1 VAYPDDVLVAGE
13 RVLLHRR
20 PHWRVLA
27 GPVAAFL
34 VTVGAAAYAAAALDG
49 RGWPV
54 LAGVAALLVLW
65 LTVLPVVRW
74 RTTHLV
80 VTDRRVLL
88 REGVLS
94 RQDIDVPLD
103 RVAGVSTRRSV
114 PGRLLGYGTLM
125 VDTESGGALEFAD
138 VPAAERVQALLHQG
152 VDS

>member
-1 VAYPDDVLVAGE
+1 VSYPDDLLVAGE
-13 RVLLHRR
+13 RVLLHDH
-20 PHWRVLA
+20 PHWRVLL
-27 GPVAAFL
+27 GPVVAFL
-34 VTVGAAAYAAAALDG
+34 ATVGAAGYVLAALGG

-54 LAGVAALLVLW
+54 TVGVAALLVLW
-65 LTVLPVVRW
+65 LAVLPVVRW

-103 RVAGVSTRRSV
+103 RVSGVSTRRSL
-114 PGRLLGYGTLM
+114 PGRLLGYGTL
-125 VDTESGGALEFAD
+125 VVETESGAELEFAD

-152 VDS
+152 AGS